1 MNWVSAYV
9 EKEMIQFNCFRTC
22 TVPKIINKIKGYNY
36 ISFDIFDTLLRRK
49 VLHPTDVFTIV
60 GEKNGDFSF
69 KEKRIKAEIEA
80 RQHATG
86 EEVTLDD
93 IYKELGKEYETYKQ
107 DELEVESN
115 QLSANPF
122 LFEAYRYCQSQGKQI
137 IITSDMY
144 LPKVFLQK
152 ILHQNGIVFDH
163 CFVSSEYGVQKV
175 TGRLFRKELEALH
188 ISPSQIIHVGDSV
201 RADAIG
207 AWRAG
212 IKFVLIPKASSFS
225 IKR

>member
-9 EKEMIQFNCFRTC
+9 EKEMSQFNCFRTC
-22 TVPKIINKIKGYNY
+22 TAPKIINKIKGYNY

-122 LFEAYRYCQSQGKQI
+122 LFEAYRYCQSQGKHI

>member
-1 MNWVSAYV
+1 
-9 EKEMIQFNCFRTC
+9 MIQFNCFRTC

>member
-1 MNWVSAYV
+1 
-9 EKEMIQFNCFRTC
+9 MIQFNCFRTC

-80 RQHATG
+80 REHATG

>member
-1 MNWVSAYV
+1 
-9 EKEMIQFNCFRTC
+9 MIQFNCFRTC

-122 LFEAYRYCQSQGKQI
+122 LFEAYRYCQSKGKQI

-188 ISPSQIIHVGDSV
+188 ISPSQIIHIGDSV

>member
-1 MNWVSAYV
+1 
-9 EKEMIQFNCFRTC
+9 MIQFNCFRTC
-22 TVPKIINKIKGYNY
+22 TAPKIINKIKGYNY

-122 LFEAYRYCQSQGKQI
+122 LFEAYRYCQSQGKHI

>member
-1 MNWVSAYV
+1 
-9 EKEMIQFNCFRTC
+9 MIQFNCFRTC

-122 LFEAYRYCQSQGKQI
+122 LFEAYRYCQSQGKHI

>member
-1 MNWVSAYV
+1 
-9 EKEMIQFNCFRTC
+9 MIQFNCFRTC
-22 TVPKIINKIKGYNY
+22 TAPKIINKIKGYNY

-107 DELEVESN
+107 DELEVEAN

-122 LFEAYRYCQSQGKQI
+122 LFEAYRYCQSQGKHI